1 MESVLIS
8 TDSLKKR
15 PTFIQANVEDS
26 ILRATIYRVQDVM
39 ISPILGMKLYK
50 RLCEGIKADSNGAPT
65 GGLTA
70 NEKILINEYIVDA
83 IMVGCEQRGVI
94 HTTEQIRN
102 KATGENSDETM
113 RAIDRDRQK
122 DLQTV
127 FGWDFEHYRQK
138 LICYLKENYRLY
150 PEYYQQGEPGYCYC
164 QDRSDNGIPIQK
176 LHFL

>member
-1 MESVLIS
+1 MDAVLIS

-39 ISPILGMKLYK
+39 ISPILGRKLYE
-50 RLCEGIKADSNGAPT
+50 RLCDAIKADSTGQP
-65 GGLTA
+65 GGLNN
-70 NEKILINEYIVDA
+70 NEKILINKYIVDL

-102 KATGENSDETM
+102 KTTGENNDEAIK
-113 RAIDRDRQK
+113 AIDRDRQK
-122 DLQTV
+122 DLQAV
-127 FGWDFEHYRQK
+127 FGWDFEHYRQL

-150 PEYYQQGEPGYCYC
+150 PEYYQPGEPGYCYC
-164 QDRSDNGIPIQK
+164 QDRPDNGLPFQK
-176 LHFL
+176 IHFL